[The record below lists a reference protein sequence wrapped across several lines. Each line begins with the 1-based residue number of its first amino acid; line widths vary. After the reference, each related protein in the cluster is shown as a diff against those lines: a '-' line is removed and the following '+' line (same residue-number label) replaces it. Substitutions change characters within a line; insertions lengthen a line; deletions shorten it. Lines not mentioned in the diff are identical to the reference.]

1 MLWPFERRSV
11 RRIDQCVQYLRRV
24 RSNGNLS
31 ARHKWRMF
39 CGWCARHVR
48 MRTEEVIAGLR
59 SLIDNVLP
67 TLKRTRYVR
76 LGGQGERLQ
85 RRARRQPR
93 SLYFLQAGDGGPI
106 KIGAAHDPVERL
118 QTLQVGNHERLR
130 LIAVL
135 PGKGSTETYLHVLFD
150 HLRVRPDGEWFRPEQ
165 ELMAYIAA
173 AK

>member
-1 MLWPFERRSV
+1 
-11 RRIDQCVQYLRRV
+11 
-24 RSNGNLS
+24 
-31 ARHKWRMF
+31 
-39 CGWCARHVR
+39 

-67 TLKRTRYVR
+67 ALKRTRYPR
-76 LGGQGERLQ
+76 PSGQGVCLE

-93 SLYFLQAGDGGPI
+93 CLYFLQAGDGGPI
-106 KIGAAHDPVERL
+106 KIGAAHDPVERM

-135 PGKGSTETYLHVLFD
+135 PGKGAMETYLHVLFG
-150 HLRVRPDGEWFRPEQ
+150 HLRVRPDGEWFRPGR
-165 ELMAYIAA
+165 ELMAYIES